1 MTILRIPMISH
12 HFSTK
17 VLRTGPMSTEHATL
31 FAWVLHT
38 ERLQTRC
45 Q

>member
-12 HFSTK
+12 CFSTK
-17 VLRTGPMSTEHATL
+17 VLRNGPTEHATF
-31 FAWVLHT
+31 FALVLHT